1 MRSGR
6 GKGVSVVGEDLRWSM
21 SFSQPSRLFGLA
33 QPPLIDC
40 CDSTRGN
47 RTRTRL
53 VISNTVQLNYLIG
66 LGESWDGMAAALHTT
81 KKIKERARLAEF
93 LTGMV
98 MVDTATEIFL
108 IPPGNRG
115 GRSNNALKVGHN
127 APCTHFIRR
136 RDNF

>member
-1 MRSGR
+1 
-6 GKGVSVVGEDLRWSM
+6 
-21 SFSQPSRLFGLA
+21 
-33 QPPLIDC
+33 
-40 CDSTRGN
+40 
-47 RTRTRL
+47 
-53 VISNTVQLNYLIG
+53 
-66 LGESWDGMAAALHTT
+66 MAAALHTT

-127 APCTHFIRR
+127 APLQTFIRQ